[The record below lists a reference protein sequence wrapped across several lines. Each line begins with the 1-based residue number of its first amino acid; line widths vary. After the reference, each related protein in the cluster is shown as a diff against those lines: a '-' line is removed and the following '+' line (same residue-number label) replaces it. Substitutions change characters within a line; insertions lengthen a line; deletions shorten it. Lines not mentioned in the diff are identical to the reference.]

1 MTWLKLDIIIM
12 FLEMLGFPAMPATL
26 PRLCSVLVGTEGST
40 YVERERELGETL
52 KKKEK
57 EERKS
62 GAGTG

>member
-1 MTWLKLDIIIM
+1 M